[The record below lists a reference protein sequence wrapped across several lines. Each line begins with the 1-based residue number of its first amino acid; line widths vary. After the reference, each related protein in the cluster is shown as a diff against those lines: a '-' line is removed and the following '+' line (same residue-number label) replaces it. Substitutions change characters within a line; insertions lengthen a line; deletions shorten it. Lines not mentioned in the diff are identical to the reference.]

1 MKTHSK
7 RIDFQKRTAEGQNGE
22 EERECE
28 LNDDDKGVGNAE
40 EDERIEEV
48 EDAPEDEED
57 GEIDFSKQRPNCTKS
72 PLLATQIWTMMQVND
87 DDDWK
92 RQSEEEEDGAA
103 ARGGE
108 AVVDVAWVCSGEI
121 CVKK

>member
-1 MKTHSK
+1 MRLVFFSFDSSFTTQNTTQIWMKTHSK

-72 PLLATQIWTMMQVND
+72 PLLATQI
-87 DDDWK
+87 
-92 RQSEEEEDGAA
+92 
-103 ARGGE
+103 
-108 AVVDVAWVCSGEI
+108 
-121 CVKK
+121 